1 MTLILYSQA
10 LPCAA
15 FLFVIYKLI
24 SSLLLLRKRRH
35 RAYVAGCLPPPI
47 LEQKDSILGFDTLA
61 NSFHA
66 VQDHEY
72 LKLSKQRFEETGK
85 TFQFQ
90 QLGTTVVNTI
100 EPRNIQSILSTK
112 FQDYSVGNGR
122 AGAWHPLL
130 GQGIL
135 TVDGPAWTQY
145 RRMLR
150 PSFTEL
156 TRDDLSILEPHVD
169 HMLSQLETALDCV
182 DLQGP
187 FKELTT
193 AIAGGLILGRTGE
206 DTSSSRRETSRFSN
220 AFSRAQKAVAKY
232 QPLGSLSNIC
242 LKSGKQFRQDR
253 KIVQTYMDKHLETG
267 LKREASRSR
276 SPSPSALPS
285 APSIASNLAQQIQD
299 PTLLRSALSHLILAG
314 RDTVADTIS
323 NLWFILARR
332 PDIYSRIRAEILLS
346 TDTATSKNNLSPQFV
361 PPLSTLPYT
370 QATIKETL
378 RLFPPIPVNYRTA
391 IVDTILPLGGGPYGT
406 APIFVT
412 KGTRVGYHVY
422 TMHRDESI
430 YGADAED
437 FNPDRWIDD
446 DGLPQAGAGSVK
458 MEDAEESTTGRTKLR
473 PGWGY
478 LPFNGGPRA
487 CLGQQLAWRIVGYVT
502 VRLVREFEAVVAVD
516 QDGADVDDNTDFR
529 ETQNAATP
537 ATTSRPSALKGTTI
551 TSGRRAEDEWI
562 EDVGLTYTNAAG
574 CWVRVTKAKPQAQ
587 TQAEMG
593 LTTTTNC
600 DEEQNDQTQGM
611 MRDEG
616 RQTEPLA

>member
-1 MTLILYSQA
+1 MILIIVMALILSFQL
-10 LPCAA
+10 LPGAA
-15 FLFVIYKLI
+15 FLFFLYKLI
-24 SSLLLLRKRRH
+24 SSLLLYRKQRH
-35 RAYVAGCLPPPI
+35 QAYASGCLPPP
-47 LEQKDSILGFDTLA
+47 LLKQKDNFLGFDTLA
-61 NSFHA
+61 DSFHA
-66 VQDHEY
+66 VQDQEY

-90 QLGTTVVNTI
+90 QLGTTVINTI
-100 EPRNIQSILSTK
+100 EPRNIQTILSK
-112 FQDYSVGNGR
+112 QFHDYSVANGR

-135 TVDGPAWTQY
+135 TVDGPAWNSY

-150 PSFTEL
+150 PSFAEL
-156 TRDDLSILEPHVD
+156 NLDDLAILEPHVD
-169 HMLSQLETALDCV
+169 HMLSQLATNFECV
-182 DLQGP
+182 DLQRP
-187 FKELTT
+187 FEELTT
-193 AIAGGLILGRTGE
+193 AIAGGLILGRTAE
-206 DTSSSRRETSRFSN
+206 DTKSSRKEISRFSN

-232 QPLGSLSNIC
+232 QPLGSLSNVC
-242 LKSGKQFRQDR
+242 LKSGKQFRRDR
-253 KIVQTYMDKHLETG
+253 KTVQTYMDKHLENG

-276 SPSPSALPS
+276 SPSPSACLS

-332 PDIYSRIRAEILLS
+332 PDIYSRIRAEVLQS
-346 TDTATSKNNLSPQFV
+346 DNTATCEDTRSHHSFPQLSA
-361 PPLSTLPYT
+361 LPYT

-391 IVDTILPLGGGPYGT
+391 IIDTVLPVGGGSYGT

-437 FNPDRWIDD
+437 FNPDRWVHEE
-446 DGLPQAGAGSVK
+446 GATAAGASGVEKEDVEKTNVGS
-458 MEDAEESTTGRTKLR
+458 TKLR

-502 VRLVREFEAVVAVD
+502 VKLVREFETVVAVD
-516 QDGADVDDNTDFR
+516 WESANVDGDTDLPSN
-529 ETQNAATP
+529 QSIATS
-537 ATTSRPSALKGTTI
+537 ATTTSR
-551 TSGRRAEDEWI
+551 RRAEDEWV

-574 CWVRVTKAKPQAQ
+574 CWVRMTKARAKMGPAMTTHCQREQDDEPQEIQ
-587 TQAEMG
+587 H
-593 LTTTTNC
+593 
-600 DEEQNDQTQGM
+600 EQD
-611 MRDEG
+611 
-616 RQTEPLA
+616 RQMEILV